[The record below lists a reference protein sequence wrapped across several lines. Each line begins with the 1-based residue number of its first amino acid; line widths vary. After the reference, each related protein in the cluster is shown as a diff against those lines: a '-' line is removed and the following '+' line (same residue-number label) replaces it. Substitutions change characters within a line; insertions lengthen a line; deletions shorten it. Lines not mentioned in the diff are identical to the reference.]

1 MLLTVR
7 LDESAPTEK
16 VVHSGN
22 PVSTT
27 CIGTVIETIDTA
39 NGEIVIDNNVNEES
53 VLDNS
58 NAYLVNEEPVVV
70 VNRREDQDS
79 RDAIASHPK
88 PLDITGDIVHKQG
101 VL

>member
-27 CIGTVIETIDTA
+27 CTQNVVETID
-39 NGEIVIDNNVNEES
+39 IINEES
-53 VLDNS
+53 VIVNS
-58 NAYLVNEEPVVV
+58 NAYLVNKEPVVV
-70 VNRREDQDS
+70 VDRWKDQDP
-79 RDAIASHPK
+79 RHAVASHPK